1 MTPVDLARLACWQ
14 DRFPLAPHGAVHSVK
29 VAAANSGSSWMFA
42 NSSDGPTRSR
52 ETVERKLFAAGF
64 SSLRIRITLSL
75 VVWSLHRRRR
85 PGEDCLAHDRFT
97 AALMAKSGA
106 KRVLVKLRST
116 AGTGFVYVTTK
127 NKVNDRERMEIRKYD
142 PKIRQHVMFRE
153 ER

>member
-1 MTPVDLARLACWQ
+1 
-14 DRFPLAPHGAVHSVK
+14 
-29 VAAANSGSSWMFA
+29 
-42 NSSDGPTRSR
+42 
-52 ETVERKLFAAGF
+52 
-64 SSLRIRITLSL
+64 
-75 VVWSLHRRRR
+75 
-85 PGEDCLAHDRFT
+85 
-97 AALMAKSGA
+97 MAKSGA